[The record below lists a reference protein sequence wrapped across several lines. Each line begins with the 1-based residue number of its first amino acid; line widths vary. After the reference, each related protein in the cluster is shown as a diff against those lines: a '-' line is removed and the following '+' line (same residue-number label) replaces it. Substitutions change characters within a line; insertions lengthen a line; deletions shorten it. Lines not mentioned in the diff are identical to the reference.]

1 MDTQSSATSAP
12 IVPIVVGTAG
22 HIDHG
27 KSTLVQALTGTD
39 PDRLK
44 EERERGMTI
53 DLGFACFELPD
64 GRQVG
69 IVDVPGHE
77 RFIKNMVAGAS
88 GIDLVMLVVAAD
100 DGVMPQTR
108 EHLSIMDLLGVRR
121 GFVALSKVDLV
132 DEEMALLAEEDV
144 RDAIEGTFL
153 EGCAILPVSA
163 TTGQGVDAIKAQ
175 LAELSASLEP
185 RSAEGVFRMPV
196 QRVFSARGFGTIVTG
211 IPVSGRVKV
220 GDVLEVAPGGQR
232 GKVRGIQAYHSKTDE
247 ARAGHSTAINLA
259 DVDHKTVERGH
270 VVASPG
276 FFRPVQMVGARLRAI
291 TGLDWPIKN
300 RTHVRLHT
308 GTSEAIGELIV
319 LDMEEIE
326 PGAEALVQL
335 RLEQPVVCAPG
346 DRFVVRLASPAIT
359 LGGGVV
365 VEESRYRLK
374 RFKSFVIEELGR
386 QADSLS
392 SVSGLLESHLAR
404 AAERWL
410 PIEDLAYKVKLE
422 RAEVRGLLDTLVSG
436 GTIARVGPAGN
447 PKWIH
452 GHVLES
458 SLRELHGTIGTWFE
472 ANPLRGRIDVRDLR
486 SAMKHDA
493 AFLTMLLDEAARRDE
508 LTLEAGGGVR
518 VKGRT
523 VALDDETG
531 AQARR
536 VLELLR
542 VARFQPPALADL
554 IAPDF
559 DEARL
564 RALLHYLVDEGQ
576 VVRIG
581 GDVHFERECIDEA
594 RRAVIENCEANG
606 QLEIPE
612 LRDRLGTSRKYLIP
626 LLEYF
631 DASGVTLRQA
641 GHRVLK
647 RR

>member
-1 MDTQSSATSAP
+1 MDKQPLDGQVP

-53 DLGFACFELPD
+53 DLGFARFDLPD
-64 GRQVG
+64 GRHVG

-88 GIDLVMLVVAAD
+88 GIDLVLLVVAAD

-108 EHLSIMDLLGVRR
+108 EHLAIMDLLGVRR
-121 GFVALSKVDLV
+121 GFVALTKVDLV

-144 RDAIEGTFL
+144 RDAIAGTFL

-163 TTGQGVDAIKAQ
+163 VSGLGVDAIKAQ
-175 LAELSASLEP
+175 LAELSAAIEP

-211 IPVSGRVKV
+211 IPVSGRVGV
-220 GDVLEVAPGGQR
+220 GDVLEVAPAGQR

-247 ARAGHSTAINLA
+247 ARAGHSTALNLA

-276 FFRPVQMVGARLRAI
+276 FFKPVRMVGARLRAVA
-291 TGLDWPIKN
+291 GLEWPIRN

-308 GTSEAIGELIV
+308 GTSEALGELVV
-319 LDMEEIE
+319 LDMEQIE

-335 RLEQPVVCAPG
+335 RLEHPIVCAPG

-374 RFKSFVIEELGR
+374 RFKSFVIDELGR

-392 SVSGLLESHLAR
+392 SVSSLLESHLAR
-404 AAERWL
+404 ATERWL
-410 PIEDLAYKVKLE
+410 PIDDLAYRVKLE
-422 RAEVRGLLDTLVSG
+422 RSEVRALLDTLVEG
-436 GTIARVGPAGN
+436 GSIAMVGSAGN
-447 PKWIH
+447 PRWIH
-452 GHVLES
+452 AHVLES
-458 SLRELHGTIGTWFE
+458 SLGQLHGAISTWFE
-472 ANPLRGRIDVRDLR
+472 ANPMRGRVDVRDLR
-486 SAMKHDA
+486 SATGLDA
-493 AFLTMLLDEAARRDE
+493 AFLAMLLDEAARRDE
-508 LTLEAGGGVR
+508 LTLEPGGGVR

-523 VALDDETG
+523 VALDGETS
-531 AQARR
+531 AQAER
-536 VLELLR
+536 VLDLLR
-542 VARFQPPALADL
+542 AARFQPPALADL
-554 IAPDF
+554 VAPGF
-559 DEARL
+559 DDSRL
-564 RALLHYLVDEGQ
+564 RGLLAFLVDEGQ

-581 GDVHFERECIDEA
+581 GDVHFERGCVDEA
-594 RRAVIENCEANG
+594 RKAVIENCEANG
-606 QLEIPE
+606 KLEIPE

-641 GHRVLK
+641 GHRILK